1 MTYGDIFVI
10 SLYRVIGRIRMRTL
24 HLGVMNEGSD
34 TGGRTWD
41 HVCDISAKIRCPR
54 GLGVGICAQLCI
66 YAIGIVQIVVYDVG
80 GCHMS
85 ILIDPG

>member
-1 MTYGDIFVI
+1 MAYGGIFVI

-24 HLGVMNEGSD
+24 NLGIMNEGSD

-41 HVCDISAKIRCPR
+41 RVHDVSAKIRCPR
-54 GLGVGICAQLCI
+54 GPGVGICARLCI
-66 YAIGIVQIVVYDVG
+66 YAFGIVQIVVYDVG